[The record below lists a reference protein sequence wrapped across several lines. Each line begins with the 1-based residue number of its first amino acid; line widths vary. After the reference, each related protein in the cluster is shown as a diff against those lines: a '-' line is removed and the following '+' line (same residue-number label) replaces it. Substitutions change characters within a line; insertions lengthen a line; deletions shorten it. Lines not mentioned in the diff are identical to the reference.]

1 MLSQTDRAAINR
13 AMRDCDGWA
22 IRLVYTDSANV
33 TTRRMVSPV
42 RWQSMSL
49 QVLCLCRQEVR
60 LLNEERIESVELV
73 PAHEVLMPCEI
84 EVLEIGDKAR

>member
-1 MLSQTDRAAINR
+1 
-13 AMRDCDGWA
+13 
-22 IRLVYTDSANV
+22 
-33 TTRRMVSPV
+33 MVSPV
-42 RWQSMSL
+42 RWQNMSL

-84 EVLEIGDKAR
+84 ETLEAIGERKEVQ